1 MRRRRTQNKFSLFAF
16 QDIITSVT
24 GIVIFVT
31 LLMSL
36 ELIQRHPKSAHAE
49 TADLVR
55 QLKQQLIQNQQASE
69 LLQQQIDVENQEI
82 TPEVFLDASSLQQTL
97 TEIRELQH
105 RVTEDTAEITNQ
117 KGETEKQLNEIRQ
130 TAAERR
136 EEIKEIQDLKNEI
149 AHKSEQLKKLEEGK
163 RLIFRPARNT
173 PKTQWLVDVSEKKVL
188 VARMGVKSTP
198 QQFASYAEFRKWLI
212 GLSPA
217 ADYCMVLLRPETALT
232 YEEIFKMLDQQQI
245 SFGYDAIDE
254 QKIVIDPKDG
264 AGL

>member
-49 TADLVR
+49 TADLIR

-69 LLQQQIDVENQEI
+69 LLQQQIDAENQEI
-82 TPEVFLDASSLQQTL
+82 IPEAFQDATTLQQTL
-97 TEIRELQH
+97 TEIRELQQ
-105 RVTEDTAEITNQ
+105 RVSADAAEVTTQ
-117 KGETEKQLNEIRQ
+117 KSETEKQLNEIRKS
-130 TAAERR
+130 AAERR
-136 EEIKEIQDLKNEI
+136 QEAKEIEDLKNEI

-163 RLIFRPARNT
+163 RLIFRPAKNT
-173 PKTQWLVDVSEKKVL
+173 PKTHWLVDVSGKTVL

-198 QQFASYAEFRKWLI
+198 QQFASYEEFRNWLI
-212 GLSPA
+212 RLSPA
-217 ADYCMVLLRPETALT
+217 SDYCMVVLRPETART
-232 YEEIFKMLDQQQI
+232 YQEIFKMLDQQHI
-245 SFGYDAIDE
+245 SFGYDAIDD
-254 QKIVIDPKDG
+254 QKIVIDPKEG
-264 AGL
+264 AGF